1 MRRISNRILFLFPA
15 WALLGLLPLNS
26 QAQEQFEAK
35 IEINSIFKSS
45 AGMTEERTET
55 YEGSYSESDVKGLMD
70 KDKDNP
76 ELIRKKITVEK
87 KLEKGRREINTYYFN
102 RDEITNLSE
111 QEGKQSDS
119 FFEFRNNDAT
129 DDFERFRS
137 FRFTL
142 PGTTMEW
149 EDFMPSLSLEGWN
162 LEGMRQGFG
171 STNRRFLGVHTENQ
185 TSAEG
190 VLVKEVVPDSP
201 AEKAGIRVG
210 DILLSVNDQ
219 GLTDAASLSQ
229 IIQQLPE
236 GSSAVIRLNRNGEEM
251 VLVAQPV
258 QRPETD
264 TDRLWNEWNFARPG
278 QMTPDTAPEKK
289 RFRLFQNREDNQKV
303 RLGVTVE
310 SMVNYKGLK
319 VMEVTPGS
327 PAAKAG
333 LEPFDVIEKFD
344 KIKVNEVKQLQSLV
358 SDKVGE
364 EVTMHIRRNGKKM
377 KKKVLLQ

>member
-1 MRRISNRILFLFPA
+1 MRRISHRNLFLFPA
-15 WALLGLLPLNS
+15 WALLILLPLSS

-35 IEINSIFKSS
+35 IEISSVFKS
-45 AGMTEERTET
+45 AGGMTEERTET
-55 YEGSYSESDVKGLMD
+55 YEGSYSESDIKGLID
-70 KDKDNP
+70 KDKDHP

-102 RDEITNLSE
+102 RDEITHSGE

-119 FFEFRNNDAT
+119 FFEFRNSDAE
-129 DDFERFRS
+129 DDFECFRS

-142 PGTTMEW
+142 PGTTLEW
-149 EDFMPSLSLEGWN
+149 EDFMPNLSPGDWN
-162 LEGMRQGFG
+162 PEDLFQGPG
-171 STNRRFLGVHTENQ
+171 NSNRRFLGVHTENQ
-185 TSAEG
+185 AGENG

-201 AEKAGIRVG
+201 AEKAGIQAG

-219 GLTDAASLSQ
+219 VLTDAASLSQ
-229 IIQQLPE
+229 IIKQLPE
-236 GSSAVIRLNRNGEEM
+236 GSTAVIRLSRNGEEL
-251 VLVAQPV
+251 VLVAQPESR
-258 QRPETD
+258 QGPNM
-264 TDRLWNEWNFARPG
+264 DRLWNEWHFAQPG
-278 QMTPDTAPEKK
+278 QMSPDTAPEKK

-310 SMVNYKGLK
+310 SMVNYHGLK

-327 PAAKAG
+327 PADKAG
-333 LEPFDVIEKFD
+333 LQPFDVIEKFD

-358 SDKVGE
+358 SDKIGE
-364 EVTMHIRRNGKKM
+364 EVTLHIRRNGKKM

>member
-1 MRRISNRILFLFPA
+1 MRKMSKKSLFLFLG
-15 WALLGLLPLNS
+15 WALLGLLPLSS
-26 QAQEQFEAK
+26 QAQEQFEAR
-35 IEINSIFKSS
+35 IELKTIFKSS
-45 AGMTEERTET
+45 GGMTEERTET
-55 YEGSYSESDVKGLMD
+55 YEGSYSESDIKGLVD

-76 ELIRKKITVEK
+76 ELVRKKITVEK

-102 RDEITNLSE
+102 RDETTNLSE

-119 FFEFRNNDAT
+119 FFEFRNNDAA

-149 EDFMPSLSLEGWN
+149 EDIMPKLSLEGWD
-162 LEGMRQGFG
+162 LEEMIQGFG

-185 TSAEG
+185 VGANG

-201 AEKAGIRVG
+201 AEKAGIKVG

-219 GLTDAASLSQ
+219 ALTDAASLSQ
-229 IIQQLPE
+229 FIQQLPE
-236 GSSAVIRLNRNGEEM
+236 GSTAVIRLNRDGEEM

-258 QRPETD
+258 QRPEPD
-264 TDRLWNEWNFARPG
+264 TDRLWNEWHFARPG

-310 SMVNYKGLK
+310 SMVNYQGLK
-319 VMEVTPGS
+319 VMEVAPGS
-327 PAAKAG
+327 AADKAG

-364 EVTMHIRRNGKKM
+364 EVTLHIRRNGKKM